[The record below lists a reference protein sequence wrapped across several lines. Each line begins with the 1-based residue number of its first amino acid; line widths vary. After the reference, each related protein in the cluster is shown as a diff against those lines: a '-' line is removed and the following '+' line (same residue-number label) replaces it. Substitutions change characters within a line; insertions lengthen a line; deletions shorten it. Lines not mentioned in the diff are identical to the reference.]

1 MLVPAAATQHGG
13 MPFRHIPSR
22 RTARPLP
29 AALPLIL
36 SAALLGGCASA
47 PPPAPES
54 TPQAS
59 ARALEQRNLADPGLQ
74 RFIAL
79 QTGAPRRANPPW
91 SLRDLSLAA
100 LYFHPDLRVDQAGVQ
115 LAKADLRIALQEP
128 NPSLN
133 LGLKYG
139 GAAALA
145 APSPW
150 TVAAAIGLL
159 LVSHAQRQAQAAQA
173 EAGVRAARLLL
184 HGARWQV
191 RARVQHAFVALWAAR
206 QQTRLQHKVVET
218 DLDLQGRTAARAQA
232 GMDAPLAAAL
242 AQAAA
247 QTAALQLSRDQ
258 GHERSAQAALAAT
271 IGVPD
276 AALRAVHI
284 DFSALHAAPPQPG
297 AAQLAQLRS
306 DALARRDD
314 IRAAWQLE
322 QAAQA
327 ALQLAQAQRD
337 GGPPMLAPGAERDQG
352 VNRLLLNAR
361 VPLPL
366 FNQHQGQ
373 IAAGRA
379 RLARARAVVQQVQG
393 QVLAHIE
400 QAEAGLHAAQT
411 QSAQAER
418 LSVVNLELLQADEAA
433 QRLGLI
439 GPVQVLRARL
449 RALATEHAALRARVA
464 QWQALGA
471 LQAALQTP
479 LNRAPPTPQPGA
491 APAPL
496 PPEAAPRSPP
506 QSSPQPS
513 PRLSDVVW
521 RSADSTAQ

>member
-1 MLVPAAATQHGG
+1 MLVPAAATQHER
-13 MPFRHIPSR
+13 MSFTHAPTR
-22 RTARPLP
+22 RTARPRL
-29 AALPLIL
+29 AALPAVFL
-36 SAALLGGCASA
+36 ATLLGGCASA
-47 PPPAPES
+47 PPPAPVV

-59 ARALEQRNLADPGLQ
+59 AQALEQRSLADPGLQ

-79 QTGAPRRANPPW
+79 QTGAPLRANPMW

-115 LAKADLRIALQEP
+115 LAKADLQIARQEP

-139 GAAALA
+139 SAAALA

-184 HGARWQV
+184 HDASWQV
-191 RARVQHAFVALWAAR
+191 RAQVQQTFVALWAAR
-206 QQTRLQHKVVET
+206 LQTRLQQKVVEA

-247 QTAALQLSRDQ
+247 QTAALQLSRDLGQ
-258 GHERSAQAALAAT
+258 ERSAQAALAAA
-271 IGVPD
+271 IGLPE
-276 AALRAVHI
+276 AALRAVQI
-284 DFSALHAAPPQPG
+284 DFSALDAAPPQPG
-297 AAQLAQLRS
+297 AEQLAQLRS
-306 DALARRDD
+306 KALAQRDD
-314 IRAAWQLE
+314 VRAAWQQE

-327 ALQLAQAQRD
+327 ALQLAQTQRD
-337 GGPPMLAPGAERDQG
+337 GGPPLIAPGAERDQG

-379 RLARARAVVQQVQG
+379 RLARAQAVLKQVQG
-393 QVLAHIE
+393 QVLARIE
-400 QAEAGLHAAQT
+400 QAEAALHAAQT

-418 LSVVNLELLQADEAA
+418 LSAVNLDLLHADETA
-433 QRLGLI
+433 QRQGLI

-449 RALATEHAALRARVA
+449 RALATEHAALQARVA

-471 LQAALQTP
+471 LQAALQTK
-479 LNRAPPTPQPGA
+479 LNRAPPTPRPGMT
-491 APAPL
+491 PAPQ
-496 PPEAAPRSPP
+496 PPNA
-506 QSSPQPS
+506 SPQTS
-513 PRLSDVVW
+513 PHLSAVIW
-521 RSADSTAQ
+521 RPADSTAR